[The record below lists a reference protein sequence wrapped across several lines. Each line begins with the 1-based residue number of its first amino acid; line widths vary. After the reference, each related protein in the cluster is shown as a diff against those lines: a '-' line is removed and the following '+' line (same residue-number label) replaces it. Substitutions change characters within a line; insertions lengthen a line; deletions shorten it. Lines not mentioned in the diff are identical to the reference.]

1 MQRQWLKMARRVG
14 TSILVIALAVQ
25 AYLLRGSRF
34 TNVTTFAPTV
44 QTTKVPTLLIPGW
57 GGNTWT
63 YQRFIDYAARHHY
76 AQHTMTIWVAPSGK
90 VTVKGHVQGVKNPLI
105 QLLYTWNYTPTYQG
119 QVKQLTRVLLLLA
132 RDYQVHDL
140 NVVAHSYGGTKWLH
154 AYIANPQLQRQLN
167 FHRVILLGVP
177 TDESFGAKT
186 KYTQTL
192 FKRSVDPEFLKLT
205 HQIQTAHLGSD
216 DHLYNWMGQTQPGTD
231 GEVPIVQSE
240 MLRSLIKNKHVHY
253 HQRIFPATNHIQ
265 LHQKPT
271 ILRQICQVL
280 WGKGNG

>member
-1 MQRQWLKMARRVG
+1 MVKNGPAGRDQYLSDRFGSASLFVAGQPVYKRHHVCPNSPNHKGADLANSRVG
-14 TSILVIALAVQ
+14 WQ
-25 AYLLRGSRF
+25 YLDL
-34 TNVTTFAPTV
+34 
-44 QTTKVPTLLIPGW
+44 PTLHRLRCSPPLRA
-57 GGNTWT
+57 T
-63 YQRFIDYAARHHY
+63 HHDDLGRP
-76 AQHTMTIWVAPSGK
+76 Q
-90 VTVKGHVQGVKNPLI
+90 
-105 QLLYTWNYTPTYQG
+105 WNYTPTYQG

-140 NVVAHSYGGTKWLH
+140 NVVAHSYGGTEWLH

-216 DHLYNWMGQTQPGTD
+216 DYLYNWMGQTQPGTD

-253 HQRIFPATNHIQ
+253 HQRIFPATNHIH